1 MTSERVLVVGAGP
14 VGLAMGCEL
23 LRRGVETRVID
34 ACAQATDKSKALGV
48 QARTLEAL
56 DGMGIAERF
65 VTAGRKIH
73 GVNAYADGARIVHVS
88 LDDIDSPYSYAL
100 SLPQADTERLLA
112 EHLADL
118 GGRVERE
125 VKLVGLAQDPG
136 GVTATLT
143 RGDGTGETT
152 RAEWL
157 VGCDGAHSTTRH
169 ELGMPFDGVPYEE
182 SFILADVRVA
192 WELPDDEFHAF
203 IGPDGAMAA
212 FPLPKGR
219 WRLVGECDAP
229 QPTLDDFTRL
239 LHARGAPKAQLS
251 DAGWIAP
258 FQDPPPHRAAV
269 PRGAC
274 LSRG

>member
-1 MTSERVLVVGAGP
+1 
-14 VGLAMGCEL
+14 MGCEL

-56 DGMGIAERF
+56 DGMGIADRF

-88 LDDIDSPYSYAL
+88 LDDIDSPYSYTL

-125 VKLVGLAQDPG
+125 VKLIGLAQNRG
-136 GVTATLT
+136 GVTATLDT
-143 RGDGTGETT
+143 GRRAAGDRAGRMARGLRR
-152 RAEWL
+152 RAQHDAHDARTAFRRRAVRGVL
-157 VGCDGAHSTTRH
+157 HPRRRSRRLGAARR
-169 ELGMPFDGVPYEE
+169 
-182 SFILADVRVA
+182 RV
-192 WELPDDEFHAF
+192 HASS
-203 IGPDGAMAA
+203 GRDGAMAA

-219 WRLVGECDAP
+219 WRLVGECDPP

-239 LHARGAPKAQLS
+239 LHERGAPKAQLS
-251 DAGWIAP
+251 DGGLARP
-258 FQDPPPHRAAV
+258 VPHPPPHRAAL
-269 PRGAC
+269 PGGARV
-274 LSRG
+274 SRG